1 MNLGLNHSILNL
13 LDYFDLFENFEDC
26 SIASCSSY
34 REKNKSLWLGVIFSH
49 LPLYYKVLNYIKHF
63 LSFSSI
69 GEQTAAENR
78 PGT

>member
-34 REKNKSLWLGVIFSH
+34 REKNVPVVGSNFLTFAVILQSIELYKTFS
-49 LPLYYKVLNYIKHF
+49 F
-63 LSFSSI
+63 F
-69 GEQTAAENR
+69 
-78 PGT
+78 